1 MILAKDILKSIAGKR
16 PEKLEDLARD
26 LYFVPESKAIIEVFK
41 ELKRTK
47 NHMAVVVDEYG
58 GTAGI
63 VTMEDILEE
72 IVGEIQD
79 EHDDEEGDITQT
91 GSDTYV
97 VQGSMN
103 LQDFFEHFKL
113 DCAQAR
119 QTLDDTD
126 VDTIGGFVTEL
137 LSELPRVGQKI
148 VYQHLRVKVIKVQ
161 SMRIEKIRVVRTLD
175 LEPETK
181 IV

>member
-1 MILAKDILKSIAGKR
+1 
-16 PEKLEDLARD
+16 
-26 LYFVPESKAIIEVFK
+26 
-41 ELKRTK
+41 
-47 NHMAVVVDEYG
+47 
-58 GTAGI
+58 
-63 VTMEDILEE
+63 
-72 IVGEIQD
+72 
-79 EHDDEEGDITQT
+79 
-91 GSDTYV
+91 
-97 VQGSMN
+97 MN